1 MPLPDDLEATA
12 ESQPLMEETPPQPQ
26 TRRVV
31 GVASILLAVVLFAA
45 AVRGLHA
52 PNKVPAA
59 LVTGYIHCPDK
70 RIDCEGC
77 PNVHYPGL
85 PGVTCRDEGVPGDL
99 PICDQCPPGYKP
111 QCPDGKSGVKKRCRR
126 IN

>member
-59 LVTGYIHCPDK
+59 LDVEKC
-70 RIDCEGC
+70 
-77 PNVHYPGL
+77 
-85 PGVTCRDEGVPGDL
+85 PGD
-99 PICDQCPPGYKP
+99 DQCPPGYKP
-111 QCPDGKSGVKKRCRR
+111 QCPDSKSGVKKRCRR

>member
-52 PNKVPAA
+52 PNKARA
-59 LVTGYIHCPDK
+59 GARTNYG
-70 RIDCEGC
+70 
-77 PNVHYPGL
+77 
-85 PGVTCRDEGVPGDL
+85 
-99 PICDQCPPGYKP
+99 
-111 QCPDGKSGVKKRCRR
+111 SRR
-126 IN
+126 RRVASRRRRRNRGS